1 MGPTLSLPC
10 LAHLLWLRYYLL
22 ISVSLLPLVV
32 LVLPPS
38 LGPTPDRK
46 EMRQLRSSRDLARA
60 EQRVLAQQV
69 HELER

>member
-1 MGPTLSLPC
+1 MGPTLSLP
-10 LAHLLWLRYYLL
+10 LFAHLLWSRYYLL
-22 ISVSLLPLVV
+22 IPVSLLPLVV
-32 LVLPPS
+32 LVLPSSPG
-38 LGPTPDRK
+38 LTPDRK